1 MNDNLQDSAAVN
13 HPPKPAGNYKPWLI
27 HDGMLFI
34 SGQTAKEQGAIKY
47 RGKIGETFTLDQGRA
62 AARLCATNLLA
73 QVGQALSNDFNRVRA
88 CLKLTVYVNCDLAF
102 DRLPEVADGASDFI
116 VEMLGE
122 KGRHTRVA
130 VGAAMLPGGSSVE
143 IDGLFAIA

>member
-1 MNDNLQDSAAVN
+1 MNYNLYNPSVVSQ
-13 HPPKPAGNYKPWLI
+13 PPKPAGNYKQWLI

-34 SGQTAKEQGAIKY
+34 SGQTAKEHGEIKY
-47 RGKIGETFTLDQGRA
+47 RGKIGKTFTIDQGKA
-62 AARLCATNLLA
+62 AASLCATNLLA
-73 QVGQALSNDFNRVRA
+73 QVGQALSNDFNRVKS
-88 CLKLTVYVNCDLAF
+88 CLKLTVYVNCHLAF

-130 VGAAMLPGGSSVE
+130 LGAAMLPGGSSVE
-143 IDGLFAIA
+143 IDGLFAID